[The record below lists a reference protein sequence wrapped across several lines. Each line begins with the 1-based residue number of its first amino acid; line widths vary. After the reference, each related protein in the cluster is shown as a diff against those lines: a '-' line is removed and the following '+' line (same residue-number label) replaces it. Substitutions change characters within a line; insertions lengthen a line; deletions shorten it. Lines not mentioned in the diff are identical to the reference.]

1 MGTKIVQ
8 HNIFGEME
16 EIRTKNTRKEVF
28 EDYDGFVDKFKP
40 KLTTDD
46 CYTPQYV
53 YDVIRDWVD
62 ENVIPLEGKRVVR
75 PFCPGGDYRNFD
87 YSGDCFV
94 LDNPPFSILAEI
106 RDFYAERN
114 IGYFLFAP
122 ALTLFSRLGKNE
134 DNVTFIV
141 AAARIVYENGAEV
154 RTSFITNRMPG
165 ELRVTVRG
173 DLFRRVKE
181 ATDRMKGMTK
191 KKQPRYV
198 YPAHVISSA
207 LLNKIAER
215 DIILDIPA
223 RECEYIR
230 ELDSQRAAKK
240 SVFGKGFLLSE
251 RLAAERLAAERLAAE
266 RLAAERLAAERLA
279 ARNAPVWEL
288 SERENEIIKRLSAN
302 P

>member
-16 EIRTKNTRKEVF
+16 EIRTKKTRKEIF

-75 PFCPGGDYRNFD
+75 PFYPGGDYRNFD

-141 AAARIVYENGAEV
+141 AAAMMSMKTARKSAQASSRTGCQANCASPYAE
-154 RTSFITNRMPG
+154 TSSG
-165 ELRVTVRG
+165 ES
-173 DLFRRVKE
+173 RR
-181 ATDRMKGMTK
+181 
-191 KKQPRYV
+191 QPTGW
-198 YPAHVISSA
+198 
-207 LLNKIAER
+207 
-215 DIILDIPA
+215 
-223 RECEYIR
+223 
-230 ELDSQRAAKK
+230 RA
-240 SVFGKGFLLSE
+240 
-251 RLAAERLAAERLAAE
+251 
-266 RLAAERLAAERLA
+266 
-279 ARNAPVWEL
+279 
-288 SERENEIIKRLSAN
+288 
-302 P
+302 

>member
-1 MGTKIVQ
+1 MANV
-8 HNIFGEME
+8 M
-16 EIRTKNTRKEVF
+16 KNQDNGKT
-28 EDYDGFVDKFKP
+28 G
-40 KLTTDD
+40 
-46 CYTPQYV
+46 
-53 YDVIRDWVD
+53 
-62 ENVIPLEGKRVVR
+62 GKRSLRDVKLSLLREFDPQTAISVFDVLKEYPEKEWR
-75 PFCPGGDYRNFD
+75 TILTIARSWIKSGQWGSPRNQIKSVMDWLGGDYRNFD

-106 RDFYAERN
+106 RDFYAEHN

-122 ALTLFSRLGKNE
+122 SLTLFTRLGKNE
-134 DNVTFIV
+134 DNVTYIV
-141 AAARIVYENGAEV
+141 AAAKIVYENGAEV

-181 ATDRMKGMTK
+181 ATDRMEGMTK
-191 KKQPRYV
+191 KKQPHYV
-198 YPAHVISSA
+198 YPARVISSA

-230 ELDSQRAAKK
+230 ALDSQRAAKK
-240 SVFGKGFLLSE
+240 SIFGNGFLLSD
-251 RLAAERLAAERLAAE
+251 

-279 ARNAPVWEL
+279 AREVTVWEL

>member
-1 MGTKIVQ
+1 M
-8 HNIFGEME
+8 
-16 EIRTKNTRKEVF
+16 
-28 EDYDGFVDKFKP
+28 
-40 KLTTDD
+40 
-46 CYTPQYV
+46 
-53 YDVIRDWVD
+53 
-62 ENVIPLEGKRVVR
+62 R

-106 RDFYAERN
+106 RDFYAEHN

-134 DNVTFIV
+134 DNVTYIV
-141 AAARIVYENGAEV
+141 AAAKIVYDNGAEV
-154 RTSFITNRMPG
+154 RTSFITNRIPG

-181 ATDRMKGMTK
+181 ATDRMEGMTK
-191 KKQPRYV
+191 KEQPRYV
-198 YPAHVISSA
+198 YPSHVISSA

-230 ELDSQRAAKK
+230 ALDSQRAAKK
-240 SVFGKGFLLSE
+240 SIFGYGFLLSE
-251 RLAAERLAAERLAAE
+251 RLAAERLAAERLAA
-266 RLAAERLAAERLA
+266 
-279 ARNAPVWEL
+279 RNSTVWEL

>member
-16 EIRTKNTRKEVF
+16 EIRTKKTRKEVF

-141 AAARIVYENGAEV
+141 AAARITYENGAEV

-181 ATDRMKGMTK
+181 ATDRMEGMTK
-191 KKQPRYV
+191 NEQPRYV
-198 YPAHVISSA
+198 YPSHVISSA

-223 RECEYIR
+223 RECEYVR

-240 SVFGKGFLLSE
+240 TIFGHGFLLSD
-251 RLAAERLAAERLAAE
+251 

-279 ARNAPVWEL
+279 ARNSTVWEL

>member
-1 MGTKIVQ
+1 
-8 HNIFGEME
+8 ME
-16 EIRTKNTRKEVF
+16 EIRTKKTRKEIF

-62 ENVIPLEGKRVVR
+62 ENVISLEGKRVVR

-122 ALTLFSRLGKNE
+122 ALTLFSRLGENE
-134 DNVTFIV
+134 DNVTYI
-141 AAARIVYENGAEV
+141 AAGAKITYENGAEV
-154 RTSFITNRMPG
+154 STSFITNRMPG

-191 KKQPRYV
+191 TKQPRYV

-215 DIILDIPA
+215 GIILDFPA
-223 RECEYIR
+223 RECEYVR
-230 ELDSQRAAKK
+230 KLDSQRAAKK
-240 SVFGKGFLLSE
+240 GIFGNGFLLSE
-251 RLAAERLAAERLAAE
+251 RLAAEHIEARER
-266 RLAAERLAAERLA
+266 A
-279 ARNAPVWEL
+279 AREATVWEL

>member
-16 EIRTKNTRKEVF
+16 EIRTKKTRKEVF

-62 ENVIPLEGKRVVR
+62 ENVIQLEGKRVVR
-75 PFCPGGDYRNFD
+75 PFYPGGDYRNFD

-106 RDFYAERN
+106 RIFYAERN

-122 ALTLFSRLGKNE
+122 ALTLFSRLRKNE

-141 AAARIVYENGAEV
+141 AAARIVYENGAEI

-181 ATDRMKGMTK
+181 ATDRMEGMTK
-191 KKQPRYV
+191 NEQPRYV
-198 YPAHVISSA
+198 YPSHVISSA
-207 LLNKIAER
+207 LLNKVAER

-223 RECEYIR
+223 RECEYVR
-230 ELDSQRAAKK
+230 ALDSQRAVKK
-240 SVFGKGFLLSE
+240 TIFGNGFLLSDRLTEE
-251 RLAAERLAAERLAAE
+251 RIQAERLAAARLAAE
-266 RLAAERLAAERLA
+266 HIDARERAVSES
-279 ARNAPVWEL
+279 VMWEL

>member
-1 MGTKIVQ
+1 METKIVQ

-16 EIRTKNTRKEVF
+16 EIRTKKTRKEVF
-28 EDYDGFVDKFKP
+28 EDYDGLVNKFKP

-106 RDFYAERN
+106 RDFYAEHN

-122 ALTLFSRLGKNE
+122 ALTLFSRWGKNE
-134 DNVTFIV
+134 DNVTYIV
-141 AAARIVYENGAEV
+141 AAAKIVYDNGAEV
-154 RTSFITNRMPG
+154 RTSFITNRFPG

-181 ATDRMKGMTK
+181 ATDRMEGMTK
-191 KKQPRYV
+191 KEQPRYV
-198 YPAHVISSA
+198 YPSHVISSA

-230 ELDSQRAAKK
+230 TLDSQRAAKK
-240 SVFGKGFLLSE
+240 SIFGCGFLLSE
-251 RLAAERLAAERLAAE
+251 RLAAERLAAERLAA
-266 RLAAERLAAERLA
+266 
-279 ARNAPVWEL
+279 RNSTVWEL

>member
-16 EIRTKNTRKEVF
+16 EIRTKKTRKEVF

-106 RDFYAERN
+106 RDFYAEHN

-122 ALTLFSRLGKNE
+122 SLTLFSRLGKNE
-134 DNVTFIV
+134 DNVTYIV

-181 ATDRMKGMTK
+181 ANDRMEGMTK
-191 KKQPRYV
+191 NEQPRYV
-198 YPAHVISSA
+198 YPSHVISSA

-223 RECEYIR
+223 RECEYVR
-230 ELDSQRAAKK
+230 ALDSQRAAKK
-240 SVFGKGFLLSE
+240 SIFGSGFLLSE
-251 RLAAERLAAERLAAE
+251 RLAAERLAAERLAA
-266 RLAAERLAAERLA
+266 RKST
-279 ARNAPVWEL
+279 VWEL

>member
-16 EIRTKNTRKEVF
+16 EIRTKKTRKEIF

-75 PFCPGGDYRNFD
+75 PFYPGGDYRNFD

-122 ALTLFSRLGKNE
+122 ALTLFSRFGKNE

-181 ATDRMKGMTK
+181 ATDRMEGMTK
-191 KKQPRYV
+191 NEQPRYV
-198 YPAHVISSA
+198 YPSHVISSA

-223 RECEYIR
+223 RECERIR

-240 SVFGKGFLLSE
+240 AIFGHGFLLSN
-251 RLAAERLAAERLAAE
+251 RLAEERIQ
-266 RLAAERLAAERLA
+266 AERLA
-279 ARNAPVWEL
+279 AREATVWEL

>member
-1 MGTKIVQ
+1 
-8 HNIFGEME
+8 ME
-16 EIRTKNTRKEVF
+16 EIRTKKTRKEIF

-75 PFCPGGDYRNFD
+75 PFYPGGDYRNFD

-106 RDFYAERN
+106 REFYAERN

-122 ALTLFSRLGKNE
+122 SLTLFSRLGKNE
-134 DNVTFIV
+134 DNVTYIV
-141 AAARIVYENGAEV
+141 ATARIIYENGAEV

-181 ATDRMKGMTK
+181 ATDRMEGMTK
-191 KKQPRYV
+191 NEQPRYV
-198 YPAHVISSA
+198 YPSHVISSA

-223 RECEYIR
+223 RECEYVR
-230 ELDSQRAAKK
+230 ALDSQRAAKK
-240 SVFGKGFLLSE
+240 AIFGHGFLLSN
-251 RLAAERLAAERLAAE
+251 RLAEERIQ
-266 RLAAERLAAERLA
+266 AERLA
-279 ARNAPVWEL
+279 ARKATVWEL

>member
-16 EIRTKNTRKEVF
+16 EIRTNKTRKEVF

-46 CYTPQYV
+46 CYTPHYV

-134 DNVTFIV
+134 DNVTYIV

-181 ATDRMKGMTK
+181 ATDRMEGMTK
-191 KKQPRYV
+191 NEQPRYV
-198 YPAHVISSA
+198 YPSHVISSA

-223 RECEYIR
+223 RECEYVR
-230 ELDSQRAAKK
+230 ALDSQRAVKK
-240 SVFGKGFLLSE
+240 TIFGNGFLLSD
-251 RLAAERLAAERLAAE
+251 RLAEERIQAERLAAARLAAE
-266 RLAAERLAAERLA
+266 HIDARERA
-279 ARNAPVWEL
+279 AREATVWEL

>member
-1 MGTKIVQ
+1 M
-8 HNIFGEME
+8 
-16 EIRTKNTRKEVF
+16 
-28 EDYDGFVDKFKP
+28 
-40 KLTTDD
+40 
-46 CYTPQYV
+46 

-106 RDFYAERN
+106 RNFYAERN

-122 ALTLFSRLGKNE
+122 ALTLFSRLGENE
-134 DNVTFIV
+134 NNVTYIV
-141 AAARIVYENGAEV
+141 AAARIVYDNGAEV

-165 ELRVTVRG
+165 DLRVTVRG
-173 DLFRRVKE
+173 DLFRRVQE

-191 KKQPRYV
+191 NEKPRYV

-215 DIILDIPA
+215 GITLDFPA
-223 RECEYIR
+223 RECEYVR
-230 ELDSQRAAKK
+230 TLDSQRAAKK
-240 SVFGKGFLLSE
+240 SIFGNGFLLSDRLVAE
-251 RLAAERLAAERLAAE
+251 RIQAERLAAARLEAENIEARER
-266 RLAAERLAAERLA
+266 A
-279 ARNAPVWEL
+279 ARAATVWEL

>member
-16 EIRTKNTRKEVF
+16 EIRTKKTRKEVF

-46 CYTPQYV
+46 CYTPHYV

-134 DNVTFIV
+134 DNVTYIV

-181 ATDRMKGMTK
+181 ATDRMEGMTK
-191 KKQPRYV
+191 NEQPRYV
-198 YPAHVISSA
+198 YPSHVISSA

-223 RECEYIR
+223 RECEYVR
-230 ELDSQRAAKK
+230 ALDSQRAVKK
-240 SVFGKGFLLSE
+240 TIFGNGFLLSD
-251 RLAAERLAAERLAAE
+251 RLAAEHIDARER
-266 RLAAERLAAERLA
+266 A
-279 ARNAPVWEL
+279 AREATVWEL

>member
-16 EIRTKNTRKEVF
+16 EIRTKKTRKEIF

-75 PFCPGGDYRNFD
+75 PFYPGGDYRNFD

-106 RDFYAERN
+106 REFYAERN

-122 ALTLFSRLGKNE
+122 SLTLFSRLGKNE
-134 DNVTFIV
+134 DNVTYIV
-141 AAARIVYENGAEV
+141 ATARIIYENGAEV

-181 ATDRMKGMTK
+181 ATDRMEGMTK
-191 KKQPRYV
+191 NEQPRYV
-198 YPAHVISSA
+198 YPSHVISSA

-223 RECEYIR
+223 RECEYVR
-230 ELDSQRAAKK
+230 ALDSQRAAKK
-240 SVFGKGFLLSE
+240 AIFGHGFLLSN
-251 RLAAERLAAERLAAE
+251 RLAEERIQ
-266 RLAAERLAAERLA
+266 AERLA
-279 ARNAPVWEL
+279 ARKATVWEL

>member
-16 EIRTKNTRKEVF
+16 EIRTKKTRKEVF

-40 KLTTDD
+40 KKTTDD

-62 ENVIPLEGKRVVR
+62 ENVIQLEGKRVVR

-106 RDFYAERN
+106 RKFYAERN

-122 ALTLFSRLGKNE
+122 SLTLFSRLGKNE
-134 DNVTFIV
+134 DNVTYIV
-141 AAARIVYENGAEV
+141 AAARITYENGAEV
-154 RTSFITNRMPG
+154 CTSFITNRMPG

-181 ATDRMKGMTK
+181 ATDRMEGMTNTE
-191 KKQPRYV
+191 QPRYV
-198 YPAHVISSA
+198 YPSHVISSA

-223 RECEYIR
+223 RECEYVR
-230 ELDSQRAAKK
+230 ALDSQRAAKK
-240 SVFGKGFLLSE
+240 NIFGHGFLLSDRLAAD

-266 RLAAERLAAERLA
+266 HIDARERAVSES
-279 ARNAPVWEL
+279 VMWEL